1 LIDYDSPYPKMVT
14 SNIFDE
20 VIAIIYE
27 GYVDKSS
34 KNVTHIED
42 KSWNCQTMHVLSS
55 ESIAGLET

>member
-1 LIDYDSPYPKMVT
+1 MVT

-42 KSWNCQTMHVLSS
+42 KYWNGQTMHVLSS